1 MRVNQKNNFIGE
13 KPKMTYITEGKNL
26 LTLYS
31 INLKKKKKK
40 NLNNND
46 QDLTQSL
53 TLYKGIYT
61 FLFSFRGQD
70 PNCQERRDIHLIPI
84 IHYTWLLLAYTTK

>member
-31 INLKKKKKK
+31 INLKKKKK
-40 NLNNND
+40 
-46 QDLTQSL
+46 
-53 TLYKGIYT
+53 I
-61 FLFSFRGQD
+61 
-70 PNCQERRDIHLIPI
+70 LII
-84 IHYTWLLLAYTTK
+84 TTKILHRV